1 MKRKPKFPREYYEI
15 ARVKGVPDKVV
26 KAYRKL
32 IRHEMYVEYK
42 EKRLKAFA
50 YGTLSDIEFMLPSE
64 TPILNKAGI
73 RNEALADALEA
84 LRTENECWYNAVMD
98 FYFWNGTISYNDLA
112 ELYGVS
118 KPEARRR
125 VILGLKHLKKIMEK
139 DE

>member
-15 ARVKGVPDKVV
+15 ARVEGVPDKVV
-26 KAYRKL
+26 QAYRKL
-32 IRHEMYVEYK
+32 IRHEMYAERK

-50 YGTLSDIEFMLPSE
+50 YGALSDIEYMLPSE
-64 TPILNKAGI
+64 SPVLNKVGI
-73 RNEALADALEA
+73 RSEALVDALDA
-84 LRTENECWYNAVMD
+84 LRVENECWYNAVMD
-98 FYFWNGTISYNDLA
+98 FYFLNGTISYNDLA

-125 VILGLKHLKKIMEK
+125 VILGLNYLKKIMEK